1 MARGALPSVLIVL
14 ALAAAGGA
22 WLLMTGREP
31 DGARSAPP
39 AVEPAGGATADGGA
53 QAGHPG
59 QRGQPGQPNPAL
71 PAAPGASAAQSLDAA
86 APGRRAFGRVVDA
99 GGQGVA
105 GAQVACFREAGGLL
119 DPLRQPLG
127 IGASTDSSGA
137 FELLGLPTDRPLG
150 IDVRHP
156 GFAPT
161 ERTPFTASEGQSTD
175 LGQIALDAGLLL
187 IGNVRA
193 ADGRP
198 IAGALVTL
206 AELGAPAT
214 AQGAPE
220 SREATTGADGEYR
233 FDHLAPRQFTVD
245 AQAEGYA
252 PRTATLALVLG
263 AATGNT
269 RQDFKLAPADS
280 TLAGL
285 VRDGDDRPVPGATL
299 RLTQHDRNAH
309 DYVSLD
315 RTTDAQGRF
324 EFEAIAAGLYQL
336 EVLGAT
342 WYLPKPLTVQG
353 GERSLDV
360 RVQAARSVTGR
371 VSGSAGPPRDFTVA
385 IKPQGAT
392 GARLLGETRATL
404 TVTGAEPPG
413 TFVYGGLR
421 PGAYRFEIRAPG
433 YAVTTS
439 PDVIL
444 GTESPTAE
452 VQIELAVGGTIDG
465 RIAPAVAGVPVEL
478 RDADYDPAAP
488 MESVLPTRPIHD
500 LATKTDADGAFRLAH
515 VPAGRYTLTA
525 RASGAPPL
533 HRRDLE
539 VVEGGQVDVGA
550 LELPRGGF
558 IFGNVIGV
566 DGQPSVGARVTAV
579 ASGRMEQAVTDATG
593 AFRLPPL
600 VEGDYELRAVPA
612 TMWEALRFEAH
623 VHVTLHAGDEMPVLM
638 TFVERSSQPR

>member
-1 MARGALPSVLIVL
+1 VARGALPSVLIVL

-22 WLLMTGREP
+22 WLLMIGREP
-31 DGARSAPP
+31 DVARP
-39 AVEPAGGATADGGA
+39 ADPAAAPAGGATPERGE
-53 QAGHPG
+53 QPRLPE
-59 QRGQPGQPNPAL
+59 QRPESNPAL
-71 PAAPGASAAQSLDAA
+71 PSAPGASAPQSLDTA

-99 GGQGVA
+99 GGQAVA

-127 IGASTDSSGA
+127 ITASTDGSGA
-137 FELLGLPTDRPLG
+137 FELLGLPTDGPLG
-150 IDVRHP
+150 LDVRHP
-156 GFAPT
+156 GFAPV

-175 LGQIALDAGLLL
+175 LGEIALDAGLLL

-198 IAGALVTL
+198 LAGALVTL
-206 AELGAPAT
+206 AELGAPST
-214 AQGAPE
+214 AQGGPE
-220 SREATTGADGEYR
+220 PREATTGADGEYR

-245 AQAEGYA
+245 AQAEGHA
-252 PRTATLALVLG
+252 PRTATLALVFG
-263 AATGNT
+263 AATGNA
-269 RQDFKLAPADS
+269 RQDFKLSPADS
-280 TLAGL
+280 VLAGL
-285 VRDGDDRPVPGATL
+285 VRGADDQPVPGATL

-309 DYVSLD
+309 DYVSLE

-336 EVLGAT
+336 EVLGAQ
-342 WYLPKPLTVQG
+342 WYLPKALTVQG
-353 GERSLDV
+353 GDRSLDV

-385 IKPQGAT
+385 IKPQGST
-392 GARLLGETRATL
+392 GARLLGETRATMS
-404 TVTGAEPPG
+404 VTGAEPPG
-413 TFVYGGLR
+413 TFVYAGLR
-421 PGAYRFEIRAPG
+421 PGAYRFEIEAPG

-452 VQIELAVGGTIDG
+452 VLVELALGGTIDG
-465 RIAPAVAGVPVEL
+465 RIAPAIAGVPVEL
-478 RDADYDPAAP
+478 READYDPAAP

-500 LATKTDADGAFRLAH
+500 LATTTDADGQFRLAH

-539 VVEGGQVDVGA
+539 VAEGGTLDVGS

-566 DGQPSVGARVTAV
+566 SGEPSVGARVTAV
-579 ASGRMEQAVTDATG
+579 GSGRMEQAVTDATG

-600 VEGDYELRAVPA
+600 PEGDYELRAVPA

-623 VHVTLHAGDEMPVLM
+623 VHVSLHAGDEMPVLM
-638 TFVERSSQPR
+638 TFVERASQPR